1 MTRFERVLACTIAA
15 MTVAV
20 PIGTA
25 TGEEL
30 VKPKQSIQAPNAPK
44 KAAADKKIDAS
55 GQNAGSNRQP
65 TGKNADNA
73 QSIPGVEKLVSMV
86 RNTLITLNDA
96 NITNNYTILFQL
108 SSREAQG
115 RATPELLS
123 ESFRS
128 IREQGA
134 DMSIISAAAPQFSE
148 LPTIT
153 PKGLLRLKGSFQSSP
168 TINFDLFFQ
177 KEDDKWKIFAIGLG
191 VIPMDSRPV
200 SNSAKSGNRSPG

>member
-1 MTRFERVLACTIAA
+1 MTRLERALACMIA
-15 MTVAV
+15 MVAAAF

-25 TGEEL
+25 IGEEL
-30 VKPKQSIQAPNAPK
+30 VKPKQPIQTTNAPK
-44 KAAADKKIDAS
+44 KTAAATKIQPS
-55 GQNAGSNRQP
+55 SQNTGSNRQP
-65 TGKNADNA
+65 GGKEADNA

-96 NITNNYTILFQL
+96 NITNNYAILFQL

-128 IREQGA
+128 IREQGT

-153 PKGLLRLKGSFQSSP
+153 PKGLLRLKGTFQSSP

-177 KEDDKWKIFAIGLG
+177 KEDDQWKIFAIGLG
-191 VIPMDSRPV
+191 VIPVDSRPV